1 MNVIVFKIFFLYS
14 AEYKNIIDKNIH
26 LISIYITENIDAI
39 DNNVQYTEYF
49 SISSDLMK
57 FVLSNNHAFLHLN
70 HKFFH

>member
-1 MNVIVFKIFFLYS
+1 M
-14 AEYKNIIDKNIH
+14 
-26 LISIYITENIDAI
+26 SIYITENIDAI